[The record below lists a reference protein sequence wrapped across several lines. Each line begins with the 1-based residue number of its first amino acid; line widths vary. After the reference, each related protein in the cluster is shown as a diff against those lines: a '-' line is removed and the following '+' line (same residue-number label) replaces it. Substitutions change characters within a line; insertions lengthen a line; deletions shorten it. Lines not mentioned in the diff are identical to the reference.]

1 MDAYVCVCMCVCV
14 FVCLCLGSCTYSGDC
29 LLLGSVA
36 PTAVVCGQSLSS
48 GELFLLANDLVK
60 QFAPL
65 SQTLSSLL
73 SGVLPYLNRAKPFFR
88 RFVPFR
94 RFLGLPFKPCNCSS

>member
-1 MDAYVCVCMCVCV
+1 MSGCSMDAYVCVCVCVCV
-14 FVCLCLGSCTYSGDC
+14 YLFVCLCLGSCTYSGDC

-36 PTAVVCGQSLSS
+36 PTAVVCRQSLSS

-65 SQTLSSLL
+65 SQTIS
-73 SGVLPYLNRAKPFFR
+73 PF
-88 RFVPFR
+88 
-94 RFLGLPFKPCNCSS
+94 SIY